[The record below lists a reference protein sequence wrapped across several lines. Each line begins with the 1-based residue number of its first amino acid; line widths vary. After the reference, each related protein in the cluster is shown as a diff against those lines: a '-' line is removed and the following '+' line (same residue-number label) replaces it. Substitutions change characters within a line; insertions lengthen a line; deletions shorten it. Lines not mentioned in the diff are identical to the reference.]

1 MDRSITYK
9 MNRHISSEEMENVF
23 LSENANVFN
32 PLIEFSE
39 DEIVLINCEFNI
51 KYINASFSERFSPE
65 KKKETTEKNLKNVF
79 DVNIIEKIAF
89 AVETMRK
96 IDIKLYKFSILYKNE
111 NNESFLYCIKVFK
124 TNNVNGE
131 TLFILV
137 FHNKTQEKKLIKKY
151 QYAKQEAESSQKS
164 KDIFLSQISHEIH
177 TPLNK
182 ILSYT
187 GLMKEE
193 LEHLLSA
200 EMKDS
205 FKVVEKASMRLVRT
219 FDLLINLSEIQ
230 ANAYKCEFRKVDL
243 IENVIEPIVNEYKK
257 FTEEK
262 GLVIEKNF
270 DAEKIN
276 VSGDL
281 YSISKIFGQILD
293 NAIKYTEKG
302 GVKIS
307 LQKDNMENVILKIT
321 DSGIGISEK
330 YLPHI
335 FDAFSQ
341 EEIGY
346 TRTYDG
352 NGIGLTIVK
361 KFCELNNIEISI
373 TSKKGNGTTVAL
385 IFNPNYALEKQKTAN
400 LLRNKYLL

>member
-1 MDRSITYK
+1 MDKSISYK
-9 MNRHISSEEMENVF
+9 IMNRYVSSEKRETQF
-23 LSENANVFN
+23 LSENAKVFK
-32 PLIEFSE
+32 PFIELSE
-39 DEIVLINCEFNI
+39 DEIVLINGEFNI
-51 KYINASFSERFSPE
+51 KYSNASFSERFSPE
-65 KKKETTEKNLKNVF
+65 KKNETREKNLKNIF
-79 DVNIIEKIAF
+79 EADIIEKIAF
-89 AVETMRK
+89 AIGTLRK
-96 IDIKLYKFSILYKNE
+96 SDIKIYKFGILYKNE
-111 NNESFLYCIKVFK
+111 KNESLPYCVNVFK
-124 TNNVNGE
+124 TNNDNGE
-131 TLFILV
+131 TLYILV
-137 FHNKTQEKKLIKKY
+137 FHNKTQEKKLLEKY
-151 QYAKQEAESSQKS
+151 QYAKQKAESSQKS
-164 KDIFLSQISHEIH
+164 KDIFLSQMSHEIH

-187 GLMKEE
+187 DLMKSE

-200 EMKDS
+200 EMKDT
-205 FKVVEKASMRLVRT
+205 FKVIEKASMRLVRT

-230 ANAYKCEFRKVDL
+230 ANAYKCEFRKMDL

-270 DAEKIN
+270 EAEEVKVI
-276 VSGDL
+276 GDH
-281 YSISKIFGQILD
+281 YSVIKIFGQILD

-307 LQKDNMENVILKIT
+307 LQNDEMENVILKIT
-321 DSGIGISEK
+321 DSGVGISEE
-330 YLPHI
+330 YLPRI

-361 KFCELNNIEISI
+361 KFCELNNIDISI
-373 TSKKGNGTTVAL
+373 TSKKGKGTTVAL
-385 IFNPNYALEKQKTAN
+385 TFNAEK
-400 LLRNKYLL
+400 KYSNITND